1 MGSGDYILGGGWSWC
16 VVVGLFWVVVG
27 RGGFAWVVGLLWEVV
42 GSDGLIL
49 SGGGWW

>member
-1 MGSGDYILGGGWSWC
+1 MD
-16 VVVGLFWVVVG
+16 